1 MKTRK
6 LKLTLLALLASVIVI
21 ITLGSCSTKAQF
33 LSSAVVPAARGSVQI
48 SKDFNKNYVIKINV
62 YDLAGSDRLTPPR
75 STYVVW
81 LVTADNRAKNIGQ
94 INTSNSLDA
103 SFETVSAFQPSK
115 IMITAEDDANL
126 LYPSYSEVI
135 LTTDYLR

>member
-1 MKTRK
+1 MKTVN
-6 LKLTLLALLASVIVI
+6 LKLTVLAILASVIV
-21 ITLGSCSTKAQF
+21 SFSACSTKAQF
-33 LSSAVVPAARGSVQI
+33 LSSAVVPAARGTVQI
-48 SKDFNKNYVIKINV
+48 SKDFNKNYVVKINV

-103 SFETVSAFQPSK
+103 NFETVSAFRPSK

>member
-1 MKTRK
+1 MKTVN
-6 LKLTLLALLASVIVI
+6 LKLTVLAILASVIV
-21 ITLGSCSTKAQF
+21 SFSACSTKAQF

-48 SKDFNKNYVIKINV
+48 SKDFNKNYVVKINV

-103 SFETVSAFQPSK
+103 NFETVSAFRPSK

>member
-1 MKTRK
+1 MKTRR

-33 LSSAVVPAARGSVQI
+33 LSSAIVPAARGTVVI
-48 SKDFNKNYVIKINV
+48 SKDFNKNYVVKIQI
-62 YDLAGSDRLTPPR
+62 YDLAGSDRLTPPK

-103 SFETVSAFQPSK
+103 SFETVSAFRPSK
-115 IMITAEDDANL
+115 IMITAEDEANI
-126 LYPSYSEVI
+126 LYPSYSEIV
-135 LTTDYLR
+135 LTTDYL

>member
-1 MKTRK
+1 MKTVN
-6 LKLTLLALLASVIVI
+6 LKKMAILAVFASVII
-21 ITLGSCSTKAQF
+21 AFSACSTKAQF
-33 LSSAVVPAARGSVQI
+33 LSSAVVPAARGTVKI
-48 SKDFNKNYVIKINV
+48 SKDFNENYTVKIEI

-81 LVTADNRAKNIGQ
+81 LITDDNRAKNIGQ

-103 SFETVSAFQPSK
+103 NFETVSAFKPSK
-115 IMITAEDDANL
+115 IMLTAEDEANI
-126 LYPSYSEVI
+126 LYPSYSDVI

>member
-1 MKTRK
+1 MKTVN
-6 LKLTLLALLASVIVI
+6 LKLTVLAILASVIV
-21 ITLGSCSTKAQF
+21 SFSACSTKAQF
-33 LSSAVVPAARGSVQI
+33 LSSAVVPAARGTVQI
-48 SKDFNKNYVIKINV
+48 SKDFNKNYVVKINV

>member
-1 MKTRK
+1 MKTVN
-6 LKLTLLALLASVIVI
+6 LKLTVLAILASVIV
-21 ITLGSCSTKAQF
+21 SFSACSTKAQF
-33 LSSAVVPAARGSVQI
+33 LSSAVVPAARGTVQI
-48 SKDFNKNYVIKINV
+48 SKDFNKNYVVKINV

-103 SFETVSAFQPSK
+103 NFETVSAFRPSK

-135 LTTDYLR
+135 LTTDHLR

>member
-62 YDLAGSDRLTPPR
+62 YDLAGSERLTPPR
-75 STYVVW
+75 NTYVVW

-103 SFETVSAFQPSK
+103 NFETVSAFRPSK

>member
-1 MKTRK
+1 
-6 LKLTLLALLASVIVI
+6 
-21 ITLGSCSTKAQF
+21 
-33 LSSAVVPAARGSVQI
+33 
-48 SKDFNKNYVIKINV
+48 V
-62 YDLAGSDRLTPPR
+62 YDLAGSERLTPPK

-103 SFETVSAFQPSK
+103 NFETVSAFRPSK